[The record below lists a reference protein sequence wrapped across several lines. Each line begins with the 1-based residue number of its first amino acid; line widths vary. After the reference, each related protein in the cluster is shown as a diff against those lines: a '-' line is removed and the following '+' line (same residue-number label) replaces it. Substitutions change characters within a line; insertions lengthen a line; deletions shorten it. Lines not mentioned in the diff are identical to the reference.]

1 MTRTVHAQWFTS
13 KSQRLVALLI
23 ESATLARPCLSTN
36 MIYTAAFL
44 YLNIANAADIVDSQ
58 WLFTVTFN
66 HPLSA
71 EFTVTFSHPTSAE
84 DKDLDKGYAEGPMHD
99 LPQLW
104 TFCQRTCSFMLRAAL
119 TLLSDLCSC
128 TGRIQLPL
136 PALHYASTAMASMR
150 RC

>member
-1 MTRTVHAQWFTS
+1 MTRTVHAQWFTRMS
-13 KSQRLVALLI
+13 RRLVALLI
-23 ESATLARPCLSTN
+23 ESATLARPCLSTY
-36 MIYTAAFL
+36 MMYTAAFL
-44 YLNIANAADIVDSQ
+44 DLHIANAACIVDSQ

-66 HPLSA
+66 HPTSA
-71 EFTVTFSHPTSAE
+71 EFTVTSYYPTLAE
-84 DKDLDKGYAEGPMHD
+84 DKDLDKGDAEGPMHD

-104 TFCQRTCSFMLRAAL
+104 TFCQRACSFMLRATL

-136 PALHYASTAMASMR
+136 PALHYASTAMASLR